1 MFYRAKFQPG
11 DKFLYGIYGIQY
23 QGQSPSGWQLDLI
36 QQFDKLISGQ
46 AHLDR
51 ITVPGTDEM
60 STQIWLSYWW
70 PDSHA
75 KWWSAP
81 AVKQFWDGLPQ
92 DAGMWREI
100 LTVNTSRVQNACTA
114 QLKNGMNGLGEMEP
128 FGDKIGY
135 WGCVRHRIPDVGLGD
150 KLASSLEEMPPRV
163 PETTN
168 IRPGRTVVTDLPDN
182 ICFLVEGQDHSGM
195 STREKA
201 LWFEEFDELVSG
213 WMNHLGKDTNANGLF
228 DVRMGHVSDCGMFKT
243 GTPINL
249 NHNRKIEMFYWQDM
263 SKFERV
269 GRVHRGHVKLRKRW
283 METYGPGGE
292 MGDGVGQINLWEE
305 TSIMRGPDVFAEYIG
320 CREGTGFMAYD
331 KTGIINSNA
340 VV

>member
-1 MFYRAKFQPG
+1 MFYKAKFQPG
-11 DKFLYGIYGIQY
+11 DKFVYGIYGIQY
-23 QGQSPSGWQLDLI
+23 QGQSPSGRQLDLV
-36 QQFDKLISGQ
+36 QKFDNLIAGQ

-70 PDSHA
+70 PESHA
-75 KWWSAP
+75 TWWSTP
-81 AVKQFWDGLPQ
+81 AVKEFWDGLPE

-100 LTVNTSRVQNACTA
+100 LTVTASRVQNACTA
-114 QLKNGMNGLGEMEP
+114 ELKNGMNGLGEMEP

-135 WGCVRHRIPDVGLGD
+135 WGTI
-150 KLASSLEEMPPRV
+150 
-163 PETTN
+163 
-168 IRPGRTVVTDLPDN
+168 VTDLPEN

-195 STREKA
+195 SSREKA
-201 LWFEEFDELVSG
+201 LWFEEFDDLVTG
-213 WMNHLGKDTNANGLF
+213 WMDHLAKDTTANGLF
-228 DVRMGHVSDCGMFKT
+228 DVRMGYVSDFGTFKN

-283 METYGPGGE
+283 MEVYGPGGE
-292 MGDGVGQINLWEE
+292 MGNGVGQINLWEE
-305 TSIMRGPDVFAEYIG
+305 TSIMRGPDIFAEYVG
-320 CREGTGFMAYD
+320 CREGTGFMAFD
-331 KTGIINSNA
+331 TLVRK
-340 VV
+340 